1 MPAALQMA
9 MMRYWLA
16 HGEPAALP
24 LLRASAEAPPL
35 EIRRVGTESVTLPG
49 GPAKLARY
57 TANLMFGREILWM
70 DAQGHLAAVMTF
82 AGGLPQEQVLEAYR
96 PAFDQLV
103 ASGVR
108 QEMADL
114 DELDRQVR
122 PEATGAFAIV
132 GARLIDGTGAPAV
145 PDSVVMVRGEPG
157 SWRQAAEE
165 QKRCPSPAGIKVIH
179 AEGQSLL
186 PGLWEMH
193 SHYSGV
199 EFGPALLAAGVTT
212 ARDCGG
218 EFGFLTAVQA
228 PGRARTRAGASP
240 AAGRADRRR
249 RPPRL
254 RRG

>member
-1 MPAALQMA
+1 
-9 MMRYWLA
+9 
-16 HGEPAALP
+16 
-24 LLRASAEAPPL
+24 
-35 EIRRVGTESVTLPG
+35 
-49 GPAKLARY
+49 
-57 TANLMFGREILWM
+57 
-70 DAQGHLAAVMTF
+70 MTF

-114 DELDRQVR
+114 DELDREVR
-122 PEATGAFAIV
+122 PEATGVFAIV
-132 GARLIDGTGAPAV
+132 GARLIDGTGAPAI
-145 PDSVVMVRGEPG
+145 PDSVVIVRDG
-157 SWRQAAEE
+157 RIVAAGA
-165 QKRCPSPAGIKVIH
+165 RAATPLPAGIRIIH

-218 EFGFLTAVQA
+218 EFGFLTAVRAKIEREHALGPQI
-228 PGRARTRAGASP
+228 GRAHV
-240 AAGRADRRR
+240 
-249 RPPRL
+249 
-254 RRG
+254 